1 MKIKKMIGNKYA
13 LIIEKDEMII
23 KTLEQFAIKE
33 NIGMAQFQMIGA
45 ITNVT
50 LGYIPKKSTDY
61 VKKLFLNNMNCYQ
74 QLEQSFEMKKIE
86 INQVMKKYHKLLI
99 IKVIFIFEIYLNFKI
114 FLMNQILLIIL

>member
-23 KTLEQFAIKE
+23 KTLEKFAIKE

-50 LGYIPKKSTDY
+50 LCYIPKK
-61 VKKLFLNNMNCYQ
+61 V
-74 QLEQSFEMKKIE
+74 
-86 INQVMKKYHKLLI
+86 LI
-99 IKVIFIFEIYLNFKI
+99 
-114 FLMNQILLIIL
+114 M

>member
-61 VKKLFLNNMNCYQ
+61 VKKIFLNNMNCYQ

-86 INQVMKKYHKLLI
+86 INQL
-99 IKVIFIFEIYLNFKI
+99 FIV
-114 FLMNQILLIIL
+114 ILLLVMIILM

>member
-1 MKIKKMIGNKYA
+1 MKIKKMIGNKYT

-61 VKKLFLNNMNCYQ
+61 VKKFSWTIWIVINNWNNH
-74 QLEQSFEMKKIE
+74 LRWKR
-86 INQVMKKYHKLLI
+86 
-99 IKVIFIFEIYLNFKI
+99 
-114 FLMNQILLIIL
+114 